1 MRFSITYG
9 QLFTLITLVWTAVS
23 FVLYARLDEVRRAQ
37 IWRWLCVY
45 ICLVVIARFVYF
57 PWHLDSAGRIAPLH
71 FDTAR
76 ILPLRLNLLPFVH
89 LFEHY
94 EGWLRNLIGNIAMF
108 IPVGIF
114 WPLCFGKLN
123 RVWKVVLAGF
133 GYSLLIELSQL
144 LFYERST
151 DIDDLLCN
159 TLGALLGALLFFLI
173 RAIRRK
179 RKERQA

>member
-1 MRFSITYG
+1 MRFSLTYW
-9 QLFTLITLVWTAVS
+9 QIFILITIAWLLARYFVFSRTNRIVWS
-23 FVLYARLDEVRRAQ
+23 RE
-37 IWRWLCVY
+37 WRWAAVY
-45 ICLVVIARFVYF
+45 ICLAVIARFVYF
-57 PWHLDSAGRIAPLH
+57 PWHLESGLIGHLH
-71 FDTAR
+71 FDAAR
-76 ILPLRLNLLPFVH
+76 ILPLRLNLVPFVH
-89 LFEHY
+89 LFDPY

-133 GYSLLIELSQL
+133 GYSLLIELTQL

-151 DIDDLLCN
+151 DIDDLICN
-159 TLGALLGALLFFLI
+159 TLGVLLGALLFFSI